1 MGALVFGDC
10 ERLVVLAV
18 VAYPAGAAGSSVRAN
33 FSTEESK
40 TVLLAFRFKTEPKR
54 CEQEKQREDREGSES
69 SPFPLVPP
77 F

>member
-1 MGALVFGDC
+1 MPLVFGDC

-40 TVLLAFRFKTEPKR
+40 TVSLAFRFKTEPKR
-54 CEQEKQREDREGSES
+54 CEQEKHERMGKGVRAL
-69 SPFPLVPP
+69 PFP
-77 F
+77 